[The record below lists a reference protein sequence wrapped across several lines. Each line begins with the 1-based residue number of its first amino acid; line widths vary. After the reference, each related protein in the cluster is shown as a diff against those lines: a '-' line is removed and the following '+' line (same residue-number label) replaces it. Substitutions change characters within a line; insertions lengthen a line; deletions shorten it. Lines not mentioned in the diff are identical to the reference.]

1 MRYLFGFFILML
13 LAACSRQPKA
23 DLVVK
28 NAKIWTVN
36 SNQPEAE
43 ALAVQEGKI
52 AAVGSAAEIEKWID
66 KDTRVIDAAGKRIVP
81 GFTDAHTHFLTGG
94 QSLITIDLRDCQN
107 EQEFLARLK
116 TYADKLPHGRWI
128 TGGNWDHER
137 TFGGVVP
144 TRQLIDKVTPNNP
157 VAINRTDG
165 HMLLANSLA
174 LRMAKITIDTS
185 EPEGGV
191 IIKDRRTGEP
201 TGILKDD
208 AMSLVY
214 NVIPVATSEE
224 LDECLAAA
232 MKYAAEM
239 GVTSIHDML
248 GWNDWSAYE
257 RARSKGTLTVRV
269 RAYFPISAWERV
281 IAWRDSVKNDEWL
294 RVGGLKG
301 FVDGSLG
308 SSTALMFAPF
318 EDDSTNHGTYVS
330 DWFPAGIMHQRV
342 KAADAAGLQ
351 IAVHAIGDSANAE
364 MLDIYEQ
371 VEKENGPKDR
381 RFRIEHAQHL
391 HPKDIPRFKALGV
404 IPSMQPYHCIDDG
417 RWAEKRLGAERS
429 KTTYAFRSLLA
440 AGANLSFGSDWFV
453 APLDP
458 IQGIYAAVT
467 RRTLDDGHPDGWIP
481 EQKISVADAVKCYTI
496 NDAYTEF
503 AEKEKGSLEVGKWAD
518 FVMLSDDIFAID
530 PVKIRDVKVAMT
542 VVGGKV
548 VFEK

>member
-1 MRYLFGFFILML
+1 MRYLFGLFILML
-13 LAACSRQPKA
+13 LTACSRQPHA

-36 SNQPEAE
+36 PNQPEAE
-43 ALAVQEGKI
+43 ALAVQRGKI
-52 AAVGSAAEIEKWID
+52 VAVGSAAEIEKWID
-66 KDTRVIDAAGKRIVP
+66 NSTRVIDAAGKRIVP

-94 QSLITIDLRDCQN
+94 QSLLTIDLRDCKN
-107 EQEFLARLK
+107 EKEFLARLK
-116 TYADKLPHGRWI
+116 AYADKLPPGRWI

-137 TFGGVVP
+137 TFGGVLP

-165 HMLLANSLA
+165 HMLLANTLA
-174 LRMAKITIDTS
+174 LRKAKITIDTS

-191 IIKDRRTGEP
+191 IIKDSRTGEP

-208 AMSLVY
+208 AMNLVY
-214 NVIPVATSEE
+214 HVIPAATPEE

-232 MKYAAEM
+232 MKYAAEV

-248 GWNDWSAYE
+248 SWNDWSAYE
-257 RARSKGTLTVRV
+257 RARSNGTLTVRV
-269 RAYFPISAWERV
+269 SAYFPISTWERV
-281 IAWRDSVKNDEWL
+281 VALRDSVKSDEWL

-318 EDDSTNHGTYVS
+318 ADDSTNRGTYVS

-351 IAVHAIGDSANAE
+351 IAVHAIGDSANSE

-371 VEKENGPKDR
+371 VAKENGPKDR

-391 HPKDIPRFKALGV
+391 HPKDISRFKTLGV

-429 KTTYAFRSLLA
+429 QTTYAFRSLLD
-440 AGANLSFGSDWFV
+440 AGANLAFGSDWFV

-467 RRTLDDGHPDGWIP
+467 RQTLDGGHPHGWVP
-481 EQKISVADAVKCYTI
+481 QQKISVAEAVKCYTI
-496 NDAYTEF
+496 NDAYAEF
-503 AEKEKGSLEVGKWAD
+503 AENKKGSLEVDKWAD

-530 PVKIRDVKVAMT
+530 PVQIRKVKVVMT